1 MKVVIE
7 QCGGVAVMK
16 PEGPITWANA
26 EEFKTEMI
34 ESIGINLGRII
45 LDASLVSYV
54 DSKGLGV
61 LVELTQKL
69 AQSGRTL
76 KLCHVNETVRQVIEL
91 TGLRPLFEH
100 FEDVN
105 SAVRSFL

>member
-1 MKVVIE
+1 MTE

-26 EEFKTEMI
+26 EEFKAEMS
-34 ESIGINLGRII
+34 ESIGKNLGRVV
-45 LDASLVSYV
+45 LDATLVSYV

-61 LVELTQKL
+61 LVELTQTL
-69 AQSGRTL
+69 AQSGKTL
-76 KLCHVNETVRQVIEL
+76 KLCHVNETVSQVIEL
-91 TGLRPLFEH
+91 TGLRPLFEC
-100 FEDVN
+100 FDDIN

>member
-1 MKVVIE
+1 MKVATE

-16 PEGPITWANA
+16 PEEPVTWANA
-26 EEFKTEMI
+26 EEFKAEML
-34 ESIGINLGRII
+34 ESMGKNLGRII
-45 LDASLVSYV
+45 IDASSVSYV

-61 LVELTQKL
+61 LVELTQEL
-69 AQSGRTL
+69 AQSGKTL

-91 TGLRPLFEH
+91 TGLRSLFEY
-100 FEDVN
+100 FEDIN

>member
-1 MKVVIE
+1 MKVAIE
-7 QCGGVAVMK
+7 QCGGVAVIK

-26 EEFKTEMI
+26 EEFESETI
-34 ESIGINLGRII
+34 ETMGTNLGRIVV
-45 LDASLVSYV
+45 DASSMSYV

-61 LVELTQKL
+61 LVELSQELGQRGK
-69 AQSGRTL
+69 SL
-76 KLCHVNETVRQVIEL
+76 KLRHVNNTVQQVIEL

-100 FEDVN
+100 FEDIN

>member
-1 MKVVIE
+1 MKVMTE

-26 EEFKTEMI
+26 EEFKAEMS
-34 ESIGINLGRII
+34 ESIGKNLGRVA
-45 LDASLVSYV
+45 LDATLVSYV

-61 LVELTQKL
+61 LVELTQAL
-69 AQSGRTL
+69 AQSGKTL
-76 KLCHVNETVRQVIEL
+76 KLCHVNETVSQVIEL
-91 TGLRPLFEH
+91 TGLRPLFEC
-100 FEDVN
+100 FDDIN

>member
-1 MKVVIE
+1 MKLMTE

-16 PEGPITWANA
+16 PKEPITWANA
-26 EEFKTEMI
+26 EEFKAEMS
-34 ESIGINLGRII
+34 EAIGKHLGRVV
-45 LDASLVSYV
+45 LDVTSVTYV

-61 LVELTQKL
+61 LVELTQTL
-69 AQSGRTL
+69 AQGGRTL

-91 TGLRPLFEH
+91 TGLRPLFEC
-100 FEDVN
+100 FDDIN

>member
-1 MKVVIE
+1 MTE

-26 EEFKTEMI
+26 EEFKIEMS
-34 ESIGINLGRII
+34 EAIGKNLGRIV
-45 LDASLVSYV
+45 LDATSVAYV

-69 AQSGRTL
+69 AQSGKTL
-76 KLCHVNETVRQVIEL
+76 KLCHVNETVSQVIEL
-91 TGLRPLFEH
+91 TGLRPLFEC
-100 FEDVN
+100 FDDIN

>member
-1 MKVVIE
+1 
-7 QCGGVAVMK
+7 MK
-16 PEGPITWANA
+16 PEGPVTWANA
-26 EEFKTEMI
+26 EEFKAQMLG
-34 ESIGINLGRII
+34 SMGKNLGRVI

-61 LVELTQKL
+61 LVELTQQMAL
-69 AQSGRTL
+69 SGKTL

-100 FEDVN
+100 FDDIN

>member
-1 MKVVIE
+1 MKVAVE

-16 PEGPITWANA
+16 PEGAITWANA
-26 EEFKTEMI
+26 EEFKTEMF
-34 ESIGINLGRII
+34 EAIGENLGRII
-45 LDASLVSYV
+45 LDASLISYL

-61 LVELTQKL
+61 LVELTQQL
-69 AQSGRTL
+69 SRSGKTL
-76 KLCHVNETVRQVIEL
+76 KLCHVNDTVRQVIEL
-91 TGLRPLFEH
+91 TGLRSLFEH

>member
-1 MKVVIE
+1 MKVATE

-16 PEGPITWANA
+16 PEGPITWADA
-26 EEFKTEMI
+26 EEFKTEMF
-34 ESIGINLGRII
+34 ESIGENLGRII
-45 LDASLVSYV
+45 LDASLVTYV

-61 LVELTQKL
+61 LVELTQEL
-69 AQSGRTL
+69 AQSGKTL
-76 KLCHVNETVRQVIEL
+76 KICHANETVRQVIEL